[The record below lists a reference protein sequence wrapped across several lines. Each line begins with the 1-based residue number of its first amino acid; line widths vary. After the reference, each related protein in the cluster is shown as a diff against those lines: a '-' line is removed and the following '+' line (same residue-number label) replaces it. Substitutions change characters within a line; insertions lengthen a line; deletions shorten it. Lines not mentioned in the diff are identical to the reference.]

1 MKTLGSNRGANRLC
15 RCKSVVLG
23 AAAAAASLLGASAAR
38 PLLAANV
45 LLQNGNST
53 VTINPTSTAG
63 VEDWTVNGQN
73 QLNQEWFWFR
83 PGGQKGQSSLNS
95 LGTPKVTPMDT
106 TGDGKDDTVEM
117 VYGSSSSLQI
127 TVIYSLVGG
136 QSATKT
142 SDLSDT
148 IEIDN
153 NSSKSMQFSFF
164 QYANFNLGDLTTG
177 QTVTITGPSD
187 TATVHGNGYQAQTV
201 ASPTP
206 SEFEANTY
214 PNLLNHISSGSTSYT
229 LSGVASTSAGDGEWG
244 YEWTMT
250 LPMCGSYV
258 ITGDQLVTGQTL
270 SVPEPVSGPVAL
282 LGLGGLFMTRPRR
295 RDEDADHRTVVHV
308 AEA

>member
-1 MKTLGSNRGANRLC
+1 MKTFQLKSRANRLC
-15 RCKSVVLG
+15 RCKKVVLG

-53 VTINPTSTAG
+53 VTINPISTAG
-63 VEDWTVNGQN
+63 VEDWTINGQN

-83 PGGQKGQSSLNS
+83 PGSQKGQSSLNS
-95 LGTPKVTPMDT
+95 LGTPSVDPMDT
-106 TGDGKDDTVEM
+106 TGDGKNDTVEM

-136 QSATKT
+136 LSTSKT

-164 QYANFNLGDLTTG
+164 QYANFNLGDSTTG

-187 TATVHGNGYQAQTV
+187 TATVKGNGYQAQTV

-206 SEFEANTY
+206 TEFEANLY
-214 PNLLNHISSGSTSYT
+214 PNLLNQISSGSTSAT
-229 LSGVASTSAGDGEWG
+229 LTGAASTLAGDGEWG

-250 LPMCGSYV
+250 LPSCGSYV
-258 ITGDQLVTGQTL
+258 ITTDQVVTGQTL
-270 SVPEPVSGPVAL
+270 NVPEPVSGPVAL